1 MVIPQTRPPAPLV
14 PSLNSLE
21 ENFSMD
27 QAAKSDDMAY
37 GSDSSEEESGG
48 GSKEEPGDDRLR
60 DPADRGVGQ
69 VDVHPKDVPTHTQ
82 THTRTR

>member
-1 MVIPQTRPPAPLV
+1 MDIPQTRPPAPLV

-60 DPADRGVGQ
+60 DPVDRGIGQ
-69 VDVHPKDVPTHTQ
+69 VDVPSKDVPTHTQ